1 LWGLFIFILTGI
13 PGTLFPKLPSYID
26 LFQPDKLVHVFVFA
40 VFFFLLVRGF
50 RREDTPTSVA
60 RNTIIFAFLISL
72 FVAGMTELLQE
83 YVIPKRVAS
92 PWDFIANAAGC
103 ILGWGALK
111 VGVWGGRDVGRK
123 T

>member
-1 LWGLFIFILTGI
+1 MWGLFIFILTGI

-26 LFQPDKLVHVFVFA
+26 LFQPDKLIHVFVFA

-50 RREDTPTSVA
+50 RREGTPTSVA

-103 ILGWGALK
+103 ILGWGVVK
-111 VGVWGGRDVGRK
+111 IVK
-123 T
+123 